1 MSAIIDAKKQEV
13 DIIAEQLKNSV
24 STVIVDYRGLSV
36 AEVTELRSQLREAG
50 VEYKVLKNTMVRR
63 AAQQAGI
70 DGLDEFLV
78 GPTAV
83 ATSTEDVVAPA
94 KVIAGFA
101 KEHQA
106 LEIKTGVMEGNVISA
121 EEVNTVGTLPSH
133 DGLVSMLLSVLQ
145 APVRNFAYA
154 VKEEFGVTAA
164 APVAAAGAAA
174 GGDAEAE
181 KTDFDVELT
190 SAGSSKIK
198 VVKAVKEAT
207 GLGLKDAK
215 ELVDGAPKVIKEAL
229 PKEEAEKLKEALEEV
244 GATVE
249 LK

>member
-50 VEYKVLKNTMVRR
+50 VEYKVYKNTMVRR
-63 AAQQAGI
+63 AAEKAGI

-101 KEHQA
+101 KEHEA
-106 LEIKTGVMEGNVISA
+106 LEIKVGVMEGSAISA

-154 VKEEFGVTAA
+154 VKAIGEEKEQNEES
-164 APVAAAGAAA
+164 
-174 GGDAEAE
+174 AE
-181 KTDFDVELT
+181 
-190 SAGSSKIK
+190 
-198 VVKAVKEAT
+198 
-207 GLGLKDAK
+207 
-215 ELVDGAPKVIKEAL
+215 
-229 PKEEAEKLKEALEEV
+229 
-244 GATVE
+244 
-249 LK
+249 

>member
-13 DIIAEQLKNSV
+13 DVIAEQLKNSV

-63 AAQQAGI
+63 AAEQAGI
-70 DGLDEFLV
+70 EGLDEHLV

-94 KVIAGFA
+94 KVLAKFA
-101 KEHQA
+101 KEHEA
-106 LEIKTGVMEGNVISA
+106 LEIKVGVMEGAVISA

-133 DGLVSMLLSVLQ
+133 EGLVSMLLSVLQ

-154 VKEEFGVTAA
+154 VKAVGENKENEES
-164 APVAAAGAAA
+164 
-174 GGDAEAE
+174 AE
-181 KTDFDVELT
+181 
-190 SAGSSKIK
+190 
-198 VVKAVKEAT
+198 
-207 GLGLKDAK
+207 
-215 ELVDGAPKVIKEAL
+215 
-229 PKEEAEKLKEALEEV
+229 
-244 GATVE
+244 
-249 LK
+249 